1 MHNFSVVRTKRNC
14 KQQNCAS
21 ACAVRYISANEKHA
35 EHSNE
40 RKIKFLPKEIYNIEE
55 QKHIE
60 LVCDIF
66 TLISNKIRY
75 REHFVYVNK

>member
-21 ACAVRYISANEKHA
+21 ACAVVNISANEKHA

-40 RKIKFLPKEIYNIEE
+40 RKLKFIPKEILQNRIA
-55 QKHIE
+55 K
-60 LVCDIF
+60 
-66 TLISNKIRY
+66 TY
-75 REHFVYVNK
+75 RIGL